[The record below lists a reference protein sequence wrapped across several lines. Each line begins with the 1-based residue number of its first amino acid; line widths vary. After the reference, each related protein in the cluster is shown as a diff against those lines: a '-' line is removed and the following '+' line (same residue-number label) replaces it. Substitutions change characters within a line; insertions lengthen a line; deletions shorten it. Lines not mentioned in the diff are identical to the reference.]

1 MYINSISISNF
12 RVFKKTSIWFVHPNQ
27 KFTKKNFPKPEL
39 PNVNCIL
46 GTNGLGKTS
55 FLKTIALSCLG
66 PAVGDAGIFPYSL
79 IRKESA
85 NPYDNEIKSEIFAH
99 FLPHEQ
105 DHIDDFVRLESKIEI
120 HRRSDTELL
129 RWSHHDDKAWHPI
142 FDSSSEAFFFVGYGA
157 NRRVEKQE
165 NIDFGSRSHNSMYRA
180 QRIKSL
186 FEETY
191 SLVPLNSW
199 LGQYKTENPGRYT
212 QIRNLINIV
221 LDGRTHFS
229 GEQDN
234 NGEFLFGFGKMQ
246 IPFPALS
253 DGYRAFIGWLGDFLY
268 HVNKTCPSGKKL
280 VENKGIVLVDEID
293 LHIHP
298 EWQKTLLTSI
308 AKAFPNIQFI
318 VTTHSPLI
326 VGSLEWM
333 NIIML
338 SEGKDNSSNAKK
350 VKTEIRG
357 LDADQ
362 ILLTPL
368 FNLKTTRVDEKSRT
382 INILSNAATKGN
394 INDAKKFLNALI
406 NQDDTISN

>member
-12 RVFKKTSIWFVHPNQ
+12 RVFKKTGVRFVHPNQ
-27 KFTKKNFPKPEL
+27 RFTKKNFPKPEL
-39 PNVNCIL
+39 PNVNCVL

-79 IRKESA
+79 IRKDSD
-85 NPYDNEIKSEIFAH
+85 NPYDNETKSEIQAH

-105 DHIDDFVRLESKIEI
+105 DHIDDFDRLESKIEI

-129 RWSHHDDKAWHPI
+129 RWSHDQDKAWHPI
-142 FDSSSEAFFFVGYGA
+142 YDNSSESFFFVGYGA

-165 NIDFGSRSHNSMYRA
+165 NIDFGSRSLNSMYRA

-199 LGQYKTENPGRYT
+199 LGQYRTENPGRYT

-221 LDGRTHFS
+221 LEGRSHFS
-229 GEQDN
+229 GEQDD
-234 NGEFLFGFGKMQ
+234 NGEFLFSFGKMK

-338 SEGKDNSSNAKK
+338 TAGSDNSSKAKK
-350 VKTEIRG
+350 IKTDLKG

-368 FNLKTTRVDEKSRT
+368 FKLKSSRVDDKSRT
-382 INILSNAATKGN
+382 INILSDAATKGD
-394 INDAKKFLNALI
+394 IDAAKEFLNQLF
-406 NQDDTISN
+406 